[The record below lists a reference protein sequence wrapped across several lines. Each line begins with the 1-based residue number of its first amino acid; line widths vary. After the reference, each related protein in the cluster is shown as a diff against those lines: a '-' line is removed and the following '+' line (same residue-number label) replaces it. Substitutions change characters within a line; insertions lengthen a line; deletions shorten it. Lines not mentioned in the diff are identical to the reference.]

1 MTHKKDMQKH
11 DAIDPILFDLIIS
24 HNYLPKP
31 QAQQAGG
38 QDPICQLGW
47 NP

>member
-1 MTHKKDMQKH
+1 MQKH
-11 DAIDPILFDLIIS
+11 DTIDAILFDLIIS
-24 HNYLPKP
+24 LNYLSEP

-38 QDPICQLGW
+38 QDPAFQLGW